1 MRSLIVVLA
10 MMVVCGAAAQPA
22 PRASTEAGDSA
33 TVATLAERLPGLAD
47 RLAALDPADP
57 SGYLE
62 LGEEVAAEATT
73 DAEFNLAERL
83 FVLAFELER
92 SGSDDGPGARGVT
105 RPAACFALAEITPS
119 ERRARWLRAIARV
132 IDPRYAMPDWTG
144 SVDRPLSRREAFRAA
159 EAIGMVRSGDGA
171 RARDLLERPEVA
183 RIFDR
188 YSALLTGAG
197 PSEVLSE
204 LEAEAARWPCPECRN
219 ERVSVKRLNQDVER
233 SLCNYCGGNP
243 GWALSRGGLIANL
256 RFESAMLSGAQRS
269 WGAQLAIDLG
279 APLRDPDPA
288 EVAPTYRV
296 DPTRPYWRDGRWIT
310 TPDASTSSGST
321 P

>member
-1 MRSLIVVLA
+1 MRYMIALVLA
-10 MMVVCGAAAQPA
+10 FTLSGALAQPA
-22 PRASTEAGDSA
+22 PRPATEAGDAA
-33 TVATLAERLPGLAD
+33 TVSALAERLPGLPD
-47 RLAALDPADP
+47 RLSSLDPADP
-57 SGYLE
+57 VAYLE
-62 LGEEVAAEATT
+62 LGEEIAAEASS
-73 DAEFNLAERL
+73 DAQFGLAERL

-92 SGSDDGPGARGVT
+92 VGAIGASGPRTVT
-105 RPAACFALAEITPS
+105 RAAACFALADITPS

-132 IDPRYAMPDWTG
+132 IDSRYATPDWTG
-144 SVDRPLSRREAFRAA
+144 SVDRPLSRRDAFRAA
-159 EAIGMVRSGDGA
+159 EAIGLVRSGDGA
-171 RARDLLERPEVA
+171 RARDLLDRPEVA

-197 PSEVLSE
+197 PSEILSE
-204 LEAEAARWPCPECRN
+204 LRAEAARWPCPECRN

-243 GWALSRGGLIANL
+243 GWALSRGGLVANL
-256 RFESAMLSGAQRS
+256 RFESAMLSGVQRS

-296 DPTRPYWRDGRWIT
+296 DPTRPYWRDGRWVSD
-310 TPDASTSSGST
+310 P
-321 P
+321 